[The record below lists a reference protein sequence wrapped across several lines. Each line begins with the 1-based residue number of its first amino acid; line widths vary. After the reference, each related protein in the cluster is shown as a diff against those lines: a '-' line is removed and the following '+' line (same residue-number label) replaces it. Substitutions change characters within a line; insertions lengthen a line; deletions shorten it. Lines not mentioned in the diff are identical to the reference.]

1 MILPVLFLLTL
12 IATLLYLYHVNHG
25 MTAVPEEARR
35 LSPHR
40 WTVDEIKAAYDRNVN
55 SPIDVAKQ
63 LPPKQN
69 RRYVVVGAT
78 GTFSLCCAH
87 VQKD

>member
-12 IATLLYLYHVNHG
+12 ILTLLYLYHVNRG
-25 MTAVPEEARR
+25 MTAVPEEASR
-35 LSPHR
+35 LSSQR

-69 RRYVVVGAT
+69 RRYVVVGAA
-78 GTFSLCCAH
+78 GS
-87 VQKD
+87 

>member
-1 MILPVLFLLTL
+1 MILPALLVLTL
-12 IATLLYLYHVNHG
+12 ILILLYLYHVNRG

-35 LSPHR
+35 VSPQR
-40 WTVDEIKAAYDRNVN
+40 WTVDEVKAAYDRNVD

-78 GTFSLCCAH
+78 GN
-87 VQKD
+87 

>member
-1 MILPVLFLLTL
+1 MILPALLVITLTL
-12 IATLLYLYHVNHG
+12 VFLYLYHVNQG

-35 LSPHR
+35 LSPQR
-40 WTVDEIKAAYDRNVN
+40 WTVDEVKAAYDRNVN

-78 GTFSLCCAH
+78 G
-87 VQKD
+87 K